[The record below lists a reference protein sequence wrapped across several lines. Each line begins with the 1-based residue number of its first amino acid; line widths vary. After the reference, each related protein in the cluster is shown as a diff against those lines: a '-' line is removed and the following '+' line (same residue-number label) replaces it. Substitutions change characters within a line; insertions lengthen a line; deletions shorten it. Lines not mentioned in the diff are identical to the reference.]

1 MEKKIQ
7 VLLIED
13 ELIIADYMEA
23 CLQKLGYEVVDI
35 CIDFEE
41 AIAALQQHKP
51 DIVLVDITLKGTK
64 TGIDVGNYI
73 KQNHNIPFIF
83 ASSHSDKT
91 TIDKAKQTLPYAYL
105 IKPFS
110 EEDLYAAIETALM
123 HFAQKQQKEKQESND
138 NPIIINDSI
147 FIRHKGRFVKLQLD
161 ELLYIE
167 SEENYATLITKK
179 GNYALKSTLKN
190 MLDVLPDYFWR
201 IHRSYL
207 INLHHLNGFDAEEV
221 TVDKKNLPLSRG
233 FYPLLLEKLKVVQ
246 G

>member
-1 MEKKIQ
+1 MEKKVQI
-7 VLLIED
+7 LLVED

-23 CLQKLGYEVVDI
+23 CLQKLGYEVVDT
-35 CIDFEE
+35 CIDYEE

-73 KQNHNIPFIF
+73 KQNLNIPFIF
-83 ASSHSDKT
+83 ASSHSDKP
-91 TIDKAKQTLPYAYL
+91 TIDKAKQALPYSYL

-123 HFAQKQQKEKQESND
+123 HFAQKQQKEKQENND
-138 NPIIINDSI
+138 NPIVINDSI
-147 FIRHKGRFVKLQLD
+147 FIRHKARFVKLQFD
-161 ELLYIE
+161 ELLYLE
-167 SEENYATLITKK
+167 SEENYAVLVTTK

-190 MLDVLPDYFWR
+190 MLDVLPEYFWR
-201 IHRSYL
+201 IHKSYV

-221 TVDKKNLPLSRG
+221 TIDKKNLPLSRG

>member
-1 MEKKIQ
+1 MEKKVQI
-7 VLLIED
+7 LIVED
-13 ELIIADYMEA
+13 ELIIADYMQE
-23 CLQKLGYEVVDI
+23 CLQKLGYEVLEI
-35 CIDFEE
+35 CIDFDE
-41 AIAALQQHKP
+41 AMAALKQHKP
-51 DIVLVDITLKGTK
+51 DIILVDITLKGEK

-73 KQNHNIPFIF
+73 RHNLNIPFIF
-83 ASSHSDKT
+83 ASSHSDKA
-91 TIDKAKQTLPYAYL
+91 TIDKAKEALPYSYL

-123 HFAQKQQKEKQESND
+123 HYAQKQQKEKQENLE

-147 FIRHKGRFVKLQLD
+147 FIRHKGRFIKLQLA

-167 SEENYATLITKK
+167 SDENYVQLITKK
-179 GNYALKSTLKN
+179 GNYALKSSLKN

-207 INLHHLNGFDAEEV
+207 VNLHHLNGFDAEEV
-221 TVDKKNLPLSRG
+221 TIDKKNLPLSRG
-233 FYPLLLEKLKVVQ
+233 FYPMLLEKLKVVQ